1 MQRRQLRMLR
11 RAHHT
16 SAMLTQTCPSTSTR
30 RTLAEGCCSHKTAR
44 TYWEEP
50 PQRNVSLENI
60 PCEKRLGELEI
71 MKVEMK
77 KNYLQ
82 LCILFLRCKKCL
94 HVGRL
99 LSSCMA
105 ARTRAMGWN
114 CRKIDFGIKSHEKRG
129 KP

>member
-1 MQRRQLRMLR
+1 MLR
-11 RAHHT
+11 RSHHT

-77 KNYLQ
+77 KPTYS
-82 LCILFLRCKKCL
+82 FA
-94 HVGRL
+94 
-99 LSSCMA
+99 SC
-105 ARTRAMGWN
+105 
-114 CRKIDFGIKSHEKRG
+114 F
-129 KP
+129 